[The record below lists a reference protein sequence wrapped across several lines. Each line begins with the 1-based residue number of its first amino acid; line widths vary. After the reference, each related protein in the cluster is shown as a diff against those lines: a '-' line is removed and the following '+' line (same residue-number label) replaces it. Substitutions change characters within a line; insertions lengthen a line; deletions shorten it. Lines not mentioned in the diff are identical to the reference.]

1 MRFLLHAF
9 SANLLEF
16 LKNTRLGDICLAYAF
31 TYRDLDDF
39 QGIAWIKVS
48 RPIRVYIGLSTF
60 KLANSFD

>member
-9 SANLLEF
+9 SANVLEF
-16 LKNTRLGDICLAYAF
+16 LKNTKLSNICLAYAF

-48 RPIRVYIGLSTF
+48 SPIRVHIGHV
-60 KLANSFD
+60 